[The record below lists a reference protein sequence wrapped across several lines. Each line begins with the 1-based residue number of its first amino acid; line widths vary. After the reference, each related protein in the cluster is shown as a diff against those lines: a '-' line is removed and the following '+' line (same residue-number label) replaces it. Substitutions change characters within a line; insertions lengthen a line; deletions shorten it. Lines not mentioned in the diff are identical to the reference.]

1 LTDLKHAAV
10 KGFLMLAGAE
20 AICLAV
26 FPQHVTEKYNLEG
39 CLSSAHGVFLPQRFR
54 PLFVTRKSGMH
65 RFTVIGGLLSIA
77 GFAGAANAASQDV
90 DIGTVRVS
98 YRFGGPVVAKY

>member
-1 LTDLKHAAV
+1 
-10 KGFLMLAGAE
+10 
-20 AICLAV
+20 
-26 FPQHVTEKYNLEG
+26 
-39 CLSSAHGVFLPQRFR
+39 
-54 PLFVTRKSGMH
+54 MH
-65 RFTVIGGLLSIA
+65 RFVVIGGLLSIA